1 MDHPLVG
8 AIDEYFRIGIM
19 GDVRLKLTE
28 NVSYDAEPI
37 LFALANDMMERL
49 SKLDQITS
57 KEQYLKTLRKL
68 VKNARDATS

>member
-8 AIDEYFRIGIM
+8 SIDEYFRIGIM
-19 GDVRLKLTE
+19 GDVRQKLTE
-28 NVSYDAEPI
+28 KVSYDAEPM

-49 SKLDQITS
+49 SKLDKITS

-68 VKNARDATS
+68 IKNARDATS